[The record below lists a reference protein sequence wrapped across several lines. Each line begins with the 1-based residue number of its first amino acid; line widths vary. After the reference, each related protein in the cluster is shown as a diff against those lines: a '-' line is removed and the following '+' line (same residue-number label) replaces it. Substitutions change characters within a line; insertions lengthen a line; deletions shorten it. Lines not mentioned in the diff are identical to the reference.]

1 VRLQRPHPGQG
12 GEGAAPDLGGRV
24 VQTGARCDL
33 VSSVARYDNGPA
45 PGRGAAGGLRAEG
58 HLR

>member
-1 VRLQRPHPGQG
+1 
-12 GEGAAPDLGGRV
+12 
-24 VQTGARCDL
+24 
-33 VSSVARYDNGPA
+33 VARYDNGPA